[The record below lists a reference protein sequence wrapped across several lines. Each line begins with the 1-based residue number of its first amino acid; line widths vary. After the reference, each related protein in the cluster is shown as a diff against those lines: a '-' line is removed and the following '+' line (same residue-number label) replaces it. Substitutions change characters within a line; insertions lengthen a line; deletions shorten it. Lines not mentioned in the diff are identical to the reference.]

1 MSAISHP
8 GLESDPFPTRPVPD
22 VFFASSVHRGAW
34 GFLRQSLQSGE
45 PFIMVS
51 GAFGTGKTLLCLKLL
66 RSIAARGLGPCVYL
80 STPAQGYGDM
90 LRRAHE
96 AVGLPTP
103 AADADIGALTEGL
116 YAHFRAG
123 REARRRLFLLIE
135 DPQDCDA
142 ATLHRLRLLPNF
154 NIDGWYPVCVLFF
167 AHTSFPALLREARWA
182 PLDQRIKLRYRLTGL
197 EPGETREYIYYRLLK
212 ARGRAGGPAPV
223 FSEDAIARLH
233 GLARGIPRAI
243 NALAGTCLSL
253 AGARNQT
260 RIDAAIVAAAAKW
273 LGRDRIA
280 AAEDAPTEAD
290 EDARQPPSERHKR
303 VTEYPN
309 ASHGHILWDSL
320 AEPDHRSH
328 RTPSRGL
335 SQIIEVAASL
345 LIAAVS
351 LYLLQT
357 MPANVEQTPPERYYM
372 TATQAQQ
379 PVGAPPPLRLDAAMR
394 ADLMAESPAVVGA
407 PR

>member
-1 MSAISHP
+1 M
-8 GLESDPFPTRPVPD
+8 PD

-34 GFLRQSLQSGE
+34 GFLRESLKSGE

-273 LGRDRIA
+273 LGGDDADSETRKPVAVETDTPAISAPAPYPSPTPPVSTNQPGYGTVFAKSREPYSGAHQGQPA
-280 AAEDAPTEAD
+280 AGIGFAGQQSGFHGGGADAGMDGGRALGGSTPEDSKQTG
-290 EDARQPPSERHKR
+290 
-303 VTEYPN
+303 N
-309 ASHGHILWDSL
+309 LLWWSV
-320 AEPDHRSH
+320 
-328 RTPSRGL
+328 
-335 SQIIEVAASL
+335 VALFAL
-345 LIAAVS
+345 LIVLVAVARF
-351 LYLLQT
+351 T
-357 MPANVEQTPPERYYM
+357 
-372 TATQAQQ
+372 
-379 PVGAPPPLRLDAAMR
+379 GI
-394 ADLMAESPAVVGA
+394 
-407 PR
+407 